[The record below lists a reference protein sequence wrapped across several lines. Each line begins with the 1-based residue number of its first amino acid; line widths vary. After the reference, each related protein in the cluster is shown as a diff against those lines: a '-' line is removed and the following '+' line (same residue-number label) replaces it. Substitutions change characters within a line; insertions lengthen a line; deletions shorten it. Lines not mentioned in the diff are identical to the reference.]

1 MKFIFLQIKAQ
12 DEPAIEDE
20 ANVHLSSSS
29 PSPTNEKLANHIE
42 DHDDDLIL
50 PLKKDE
56 DTAVAP
62 VKKEERVTK
71 NVSDVESVSDEEDEG
86 IDTELEGRTM
96 SAEGQQVSF
105 SLSIAKLWY
114 NRNNCFRL
122 IELALPT
129 LEEVTKK

>member
-1 MKFIFLQIKAQ
+1 MQIKAQ
-12 DEPAIEDE
+12 DEPANEDE

-56 DTAVAP
+56 DMAVPP
-62 VKKEERVTK
+62 VKKEENVTK
-71 NVSDVESVSDEEDEG
+71 TVSDVESVSDEEEDEG

-96 SAEGQQVSF
+96 SAGGQQVSF
-105 SLSIAKLWY
+105 RLLIAKLWY

-129 LEEVTKK
+129 LDEITKK